1 MSLPF
6 SSEKAILM
14 LVSERKEGT
23 YVKGNTRKVKKKMYW
38 KDNLQFLTLALP
50 VRIDPVGLMKK

>member
-38 KDNLQFLTLALP
+38 KDNLQLLTLALP
-50 VRIDPVGLMKK
+50 VRIDLVGLMKK